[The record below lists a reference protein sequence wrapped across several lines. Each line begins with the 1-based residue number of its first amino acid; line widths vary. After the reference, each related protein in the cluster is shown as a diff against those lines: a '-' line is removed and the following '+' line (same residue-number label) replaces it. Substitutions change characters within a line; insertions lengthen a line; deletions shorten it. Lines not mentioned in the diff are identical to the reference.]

1 MERIK
6 SSIRYVFITA
16 ALIGQSVT
24 AIASEYPAAVQSLID
39 RGVTINGTFDA
50 PGGMTGYV
58 GSMEGWPVAFYL
70 TMDSQHV
77 VVGPM
82 LNSDGVNLTESKIQ
96 ELVFEPEKDAH
107 LY

>member
-1 MERIK
+1 MKQIK
-6 SSIRYVFITA
+6 AFIKYALMSAT
-16 ALIGQSVT
+16 LIGQSMT
-24 AIASEYPAAVQSLID
+24 ALASEHPAVVESLID
-39 RGVTINGTFDA
+39 RGVTISGTFDA

-70 TMDSQHV
+70 TTDRQHV

-82 LNSDGVNLTESKIQ
+82 LDSNGVNLTESKLR
-96 ELVFEPEKDAH
+96 ELVFEPDNDPR